1 MGASIS
7 ALVSSIVSATLM
19 IIVSRRYFKIGIEVG
34 SMLYYIAVSCVMYL
48 AITQINTGLIWVNLL
63 LKIVTGAV
71 LVGLAVLFKENE
83 IRENIRKYIDGGSAN
98 ALPVA

>member
-1 MGASIS
+1 
-7 ALVSSIVSATLM
+7 
-19 IIVSRRYFKIGIEVG
+19 
-34 SMLYYIAVSCVMYL
+34 MYL